1 MNAHKHLLA
10 LLGCLLCGATLFARS
25 ESLPIDKDVITGRLD
40 NGITY
45 MIRHNANPR
54 HQACFYLVNGIGA
67 LAEKPGQHG
76 MAHYLEHM
84 MFQGT
89 RHFPGRGMVD
99 MLERHGV
106 IYGYDLNART
116 SEDETVYTLSNVPT
130 HDTGLLDSCLMV
142 MADWTYALQLDDAR
156 IEHERGPILKE
167 LAMRD
172 TPQEHIQTQWAGS
185 LLAGSAYEGHDV
197 MGTTD
202 DIKAIT
208 PQGLKDFYA
217 SWHNPAMNCVV
228 VVGDFDAGKMEQ
240 ALHRTLSE
248 APMGDKKQRRPFF
261 DIPER
266 DSLNYCLAT
275 DKGATS
281 ESVMVI
287 NIVRDTPEAG
297 KTSAAYLLKGIV
309 ARLVNIM
316 GATRMNQTSHGQGSP
331 FQGAGISALPLKR
344 GYFTFQIG
352 ASMGRTGNEARGIRM
367 LLLEHERLR
376 QVGFTQA
383 ELDRA
388 RASMLRENR
397 QDDGG
402 AKTNDEIAKMLEQ
415 HYLEGEPL
423 VDYKAWY
430 AYERNVID
438 TLSLATVNAMLRG
451 WSSDKNMSVVVTGPD
466 GSDYPTRQDVLDI
479 FDQVRKIDYSSYS
492 FELAP
497 EEELPVLM
505 ADKPQAGRV
514 VRQKTDDAKGL
525 TTWKLSNGVTAIY
538 KQVPDDHSQVCLRAV
553 RPGGESKFAIKE
565 LPSAQMATRLVEAGG
580 VGGLDNIQLQRLQK
594 SLGFSCESRINGYS
608 ERMNGKALPAS
619 VEQMLQLMYLRFTR
633 PATDSATISRAVAQ
647 ERVLSLLMSSSLQD
661 TIALL
666 RSGGSER
673 VIPKRIDYYD
683 NVNAQSVQSAW
694 SRCFGSAK
702 GFTFVLTGSQPA
714 DSIKPLVECYIA
726 SLPTGGKGSRWVDN
740 KMYGYS
746 GITEKTVGS
755 GIKGINATVIIAVSG
770 QMPYTPANELQNSI
784 AARILQQRAM
794 EQMREKE
801 GDVYTVN
808 VGQTGNPIPRG
819 SFEVSCEFQ
828 ADTLQAVRL
837 RDKVYGIWRQMAA
850 RGVTSGEVSKNLA
863 YFSKAYD
870 VDNGKADKW
879 ADTLADQVIDG
890 CELLNPDNYAASAAK
905 VTAESL
911 SAFIRTLD
919 GKQNV
924 MKLIVR

>member
-1 MNAHKHLLA
+1 MNTHKRLFT
-10 LLGCLLCGATLFARS
+10 LLGCLISGAALFAQG
-25 ESLPIDKDVITGRLD
+25 ESLPIDKDVVTGRLD

-45 MIRHNANPR
+45 MIRHNAHPR

-67 LAEKPGQHG
+67 LAEQPGQHG

-89 RHFPGRGMVD
+89 RRFPGRSMVD

-116 SEDETVYTLSNVPT
+116 SENETVYTLSNVPT
-130 HDTGLLDSCLMV
+130 QDASLLDSCLMV
-142 MADWTYALQLDDAR
+142 MADWTYALQIDDGR
-156 IEHERGPILKE
+156 VEHERGPILKE

-172 TPQEHIQTQWAGS
+172 TPQEHLQTQWAGS

-197 MGTTD
+197 LGTTD

-208 PQGLKDFYA
+208 PEGLKSFYA

-228 VVGDFDAGKMEQ
+228 VVGDFDAKKMEQ
-240 ALHRTLSE
+240 ALRRTLSE
-248 APMGDKKQRRPFF
+248 VPVGDKNQRRPFF
-261 DIPER
+261 DIPGR

-275 DKGATS
+275 DKGATG

-287 NIVRDTPEAG
+287 NIVRDTPESD
-297 KTSAAYLLKGIV
+297 KTSAAHLLKGIV
-309 ARLVNIM
+309 ARLVNSM

-331 FQGAGISALPLKR
+331 FQGAGISVVPLKR

-352 ASMGRTGNEARGIRM
+352 AAMGRAGNEARGIRM

-376 QVGFTQA
+376 QAGFTQA

-388 RASMLRENR
+388 KAAMLRENR
-397 QDDGG
+397 QNDGG
-402 AKTNDEIAKMLEQ
+402 AKTNDEIAKMLER

-451 WSSDKNMSVVVTGPD
+451 WSSDKNLSVVVTGPD
-466 GSDYPTRQDVLDI
+466 GPDYPTRQDILDI
-479 FDQVRKIDYSSYS
+479 YGQVRRVNYSSYT
-492 FELAP
+492 FELAS

-505 ADKPQAGRV
+505 AAKPQAGRV
-514 VRQKTDDAKGL
+514 VRQRTDEAKGL
-525 TTWKLSNGVTAIY
+525 TTWKLSNGATAVY
-538 KQVPDDHSQVCLRAV
+538 KQVPDDRSRVCLRAV
-553 RPGGESKFAIKE
+553 RPGGESKFAIQE
-565 LPSAQMATRLVEAGG
+565 LPSAQMAARLVEAGG
-580 VGGLDNIQLQRLQK
+580 VGGLDNLQLQRLQK
-594 SLGFSCESRINGYS
+594 SLGFSCESHINGYS
-608 ERMNGKALPAS
+608 ERMNGEARPAS

-633 PATDSATISRAVAQ
+633 PATDSAAISRAVGQ
-647 ERVLSLLMSSSLQD
+647 ERVMSLLMSSSLQD
-661 TIALL
+661 TIASL
-666 RSGGSER
+666 RSGGNER
-673 VIPKRIDYYD
+673 VLSRQGSYYD
-683 NVNAQSVQSAW
+683 NVNARSVKDAW

-702 GFTFVLTGSQPA
+702 GFTFVLTGAQPA
-714 DSIKPLVECYIA
+714 DSVKPLVERYIA
-726 SLPTGGKGSRWVDN
+726 SLPTGGKGSRWIDN
-740 KMYGYS
+740 KMYGYT
-746 GITEKTVGS
+746 GITERTVNS
-755 GIKGINATVIIAVSG
+755 GIKGNDATVIIAVSG
-770 QMPYTPANELQNSI
+770 QMPYTPANELQNRI
-784 AARILQQRAM
+784 VARILQQRAM
-794 EQMREKE
+794 GQMREKD

-808 VGQTGNPIPRG
+808 VGQTSNPIPRG

-828 ADTLQAVRL
+828 ADTLQAGAL
-837 RDKVYGIWRQMAA
+837 RDKVYAIWRRMAA
-850 RGVTSGEVSKNLA
+850 EGVTRGEVAKNLA
-863 YFSKAYD
+863 YFSKACD
-870 VDNGKADKW
+870 VDDGKADKW

-919 GKQNV
+919 GKHNV
-924 MKLIVR
+924 MRLIVR